1 MTVVPARLFVQFIQ
15 QGLEKGFI
23 NDITKT
29 LDGEYY
35 CNDQYIEKRISELVQ
50 QNGKCK
56 TDVEKLAEHLCIEQ
70 HSVKRVIQHMSADKR
85 WTVCDDLIMTQDCV
99 DGIKKDLKSKIDGSG
114 SLSIIAQTQQMKLP
128 YSLLKSVLDDT
139 IAVDGQYSR
148 YPQIPDVIFT
158 KTYIDGC
165 KEKIMGALK
174 QYEEPYPVFKLQKS
188 QDIQEDM
195 FYLLL
200 EQIVRDA
207 SFDLGSLRG
216 KRSRAIF
223 EPSSFKERQLS
234 LIKSIFESNDCI
246 SYNSIE
252 NLYNF
257 ASPAD
262 LIADSYD
269 KGSFLSLN
277 SCFIKTTVKDKAKST
292 IESISEYCDVNNV
305 LPAILTFEDVNKVID
320 TILSEISNTNNTIK
334 LIDLDGGYVVN
345 AAYVQKLIAE
355 SNNYLR
361 NLSRTLKQKLS
372 KNYASSSI
380 NLGDNDIIKAFESLG
395 CPHNIAERLLPFSR
409 NAMLTQFSDI
419 SQTPYIE
426 TEAIVSGDEWI
437 LEQKTR
443 TLKKLESLRQSIY
456 FNDQA
461 KELFR
466 DAAVQKSLEKY
477 ILKNQCTE
485 FLFYL
490 VIYLVLDQS
499 YNKAEVSQSAS
510 LCIKLEDIE
519 NQSIVDAKQQKYVI
533 SYFIRENDH
542 RYDNTHVISI
552 EEMLKKKKLDQ
563 FIASILIKDQQHLF
577 NSQLPL
583 ASERIKK
590 AANEITNKQLY
601 HQLQQLPV
609 SAQTVPQMLH
619 LVSLLIFQKV
629 FQLPLYVTGK
639 FVPVILDEIR
649 PHLSSKEQ
657 ELLDTVHLSIIND
670 QRQEHLQHY
679 ESLHDLGMKYK
690 LI

>member
-1 MTVVPARLFVQFIQ
+1 M
-15 QGLEKGFI
+15 
-23 NDITKT
+23 
-29 LDGEYY
+29 
-35 CNDQYIEKRISELVQ
+35 
-50 QNGKCK
+50 
-56 TDVEKLAEHLCIEQ
+56 
-70 HSVKRVIQHMSADKR
+70 
-85 WTVCDDLIMTQDCV
+85 
-99 DGIKKDLKSKIDGSG
+99 
-114 SLSIIAQTQQMKLP
+114 
-128 YSLLKSVLDDT
+128 
-139 IAVDGQYSR
+139 
-148 YPQIPDVIFT
+148 
-158 KTYIDGC
+158 
-165 KEKIMGALK
+165 
-174 QYEEPYPVFKLQKS
+174 FKLQKS
-188 QDIQEDM
+188 QNIQEDL

-200 EQIVRDA
+200 EQIVKDA

-252 NLYNF
+252 NLYTF
-257 ASPAD
+257 SSPAD

-269 KGSFLSLN
+269 KDSFLSLN
-277 SCFIKTTVKDKAKST
+277 SCFIKTTVKDKTKST
-292 IESISEYCDVNNV
+292 LEGISEYCDVNDL

-320 TILSEISNTNNTIK
+320 TILSEMSSANSTTK

-345 AAYVQKLIAE
+345 AAYVQRLIAE
-355 SNNYLR
+355 SDNYLR

-372 KNYASSSI
+372 KNYASNSI
-380 NLGDNDIIKAFESLG
+380 NLGDNDIIKAFECLE
-395 CPHNIAERLLPFSR
+395 CPRNIAERLLPFSR

-419 SQTPYIE
+419 LQTPYIE
-426 TEAIVSGDEWI
+426 TEAITSGDAWI

-443 TLKKLESLRQSIY
+443 ALKKLESLRQSIY

-461 KELFR
+461 KKLFQ
-466 DAAVQKSLEKY
+466 DAAAQKSLEKY

-485 FLFYL
+485 FLFHL

-499 YNKAEVSQSAS
+499 YNKAEVSQSTS

-519 NQSIVDAKQQKYVI
+519 NQSIVDAKQQKCVI

-542 RYDNTHVISI
+542 KYDNTYVVEI

-563 FIASILIKDQQHLF
+563 FIATILIKDKQHMF
-577 NSQLPL
+577 GSQLPL
-583 ASERIKK
+583 TSEQIKK
-590 AANEITNKQLY
+590 SANEITNKQLY

-609 SAQTVPQMLH
+609 STQTVPQMLH

-649 PHLSSKEQ
+649 PHLSSNEQ
-657 ELLDTVHLSIIND
+657 ELLNTVHLSIIND
-670 QRQEHLQHY
+670 QRQEHLEDY
-679 ESLHDLGMKYK
+679 ERLHSLGMKYK

>member
-1 MTVVPARLFVQFIQ
+1 MTAIPASLFVQFIQ
-15 QGLEKGFI
+15 QGLEKGLI

-29 LDGEYY
+29 LDGK
-35 CNDQYIEKRISELVQ
+35 I
-50 QNGKCK
+50 
-56 TDVEKLAEHLCIEQ
+56 DVEKLAERLCIEQ
-70 HSVKRVIQHMSADKR
+70 YNVKRAIRNMSADDR
-85 WTVCDDLIMTQDCV
+85 WTVCDDLILTQDCL
-99 DGIKKDLKSKIDGSG
+99 DGIKKDLKAKIDGCG

-128 YSLLKSVLDDT
+128 YSLLKSILDDIIT
-139 IAVDGQYSR
+139 ADGQYSR

-165 KEKIMGALK
+165 KEKIVDALK
-174 QYEEPYPVFKLQKS
+174 SYEEPYPMFKLQKS
-188 QDIQEDM
+188 QNIQEDM

-200 EQIVRDA
+200 EQIVKDTN
-207 SFDLGSLRG
+207 FELGSLRG

-234 LIKSIFESNDCI
+234 LIKSIFDSNDYI
-246 SYNSIE
+246 SFNSIE
-252 NLYNF
+252 NLYKF

-269 KGSFLSLN
+269 KDSFLPLN
-277 SCFIKTTVKDKAKST
+277 SCFIKTTVKNKAKST
-292 IESISEYCDVNNV
+292 IESISEYCDANDV
-305 LPAILTFEDVNKVID
+305 LPAILTFEDVNRVID
-320 TILSEISNTNNTIK
+320 IILSEISSMNNASK

-345 AAYVQKLIAE
+345 AAYVLKLITE
-355 SNNYLR
+355 SDNYLR
-361 NLSRTLKQKLS
+361 NLSRTLKQKLN
-372 KNYASSSI
+372 KNYASNSVH
-380 NLGDNDIIKAFESLG
+380 LGDSDIIKAFESLG
-395 CPHNIAERLLPFSR
+395 CPRNIAERLLPFSR
-409 NAMLTQFSDI
+409 SAMLTQFSDI
-419 SQTPYIE
+419 LQTPYIE

-443 TLKKLESLRQSIY
+443 ARMKLESLRQSIY

-461 KELFR
+461 KKLFQ
-466 DAAVQKSLEKY
+466 DATAQKSLEKY

-485 FLFYL
+485 FLFHL

-499 YNKAEVSQSAS
+499 YNKAEVSQSTS

-519 NQSIVDAKQQKYVI
+519 NQSIVDAKQQKCVI

-542 RYDNTHVISI
+542 KYDNTHVIEI

-563 FIASILIKDQQHLF
+563 FIMAILIKDKQHLF
-577 NSQLPL
+577 SGQLPL
-583 ASERIKK
+583 TSEQIKK
-590 AANEITNKQLY
+590 SVNEITNKQLY

-609 SAQTVPQMLH
+609 SAQTIPQILH
-619 LVSLLIFQKV
+619 LVSLLIFQRM

-649 PHLSSKEQ
+649 PLLSSDEQ
-657 ELLDTVHLSIIND
+657 KLLDTVHLSIIND
-670 QRQEHLQHY
+670 QRQEHLQDY
-679 ESLHDLGMKYK
+679 ETLYSLGMKYK